1 MAMPPAVAE
10 TPAPMADDTEQPP
23 ADDASASD
31 DSGSEDDAGSENV
44 LLTVCKEADGTY
56 SLIKGDEEDADGMDA
71 AGSSDVEGT
80 SEEAGKQTF
89 DSKGALLKA
98 ILDIL
103 NEDEASASGDTGSS
117 EDQFQDGFSGASAPP
132 AGAGSKVGAGT
143 ASPLAQKY

>member
-10 TPAPMADDTEQPP
+10 TPAPMADDTDAPP
-23 ADDASASD
+23 AVDASASD
-31 DSGSEDDAGSENV
+31 DPGSEDAGDENV

-56 SLIKGDEEDADGMDA
+56 SLIKGDEEDADGTDA
-71 AGSSDVEGT
+71 AGSSDTAGT
-80 SEEAGKQTF
+80 PEEAGKQTF

-132 AGAGSKVGAGT
+132 AGAGSKVGAG
-143 ASPLAQKY
+143 AAQPLAQKY